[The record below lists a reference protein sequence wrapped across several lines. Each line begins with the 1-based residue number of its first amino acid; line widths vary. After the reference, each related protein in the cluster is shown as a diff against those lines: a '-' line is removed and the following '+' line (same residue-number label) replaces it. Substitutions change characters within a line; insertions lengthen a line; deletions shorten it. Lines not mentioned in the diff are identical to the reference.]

1 MNDYPVKPVRHTP
14 SEIGEKAV
22 ASTEQHATTSP
33 FFSFRY
39 SYMEI
44 SATGPRGRVKAKRA
58 SYENGKLSSESFEGE
73 FDRNVYER
81 MVGDAQEFF
90 LGQAAAFARLA
101 AAFLP
106 HPWNDRSKR
115 D

>member
-1 MNDYPVKPVRHTP
+1 VNDYPVKPARRRP
-14 SEIGEKAV
+14 SETGENAGT
-22 ASTEQHATTSP
+22 STEQYATTSP

-39 SYMEI
+39 SYVEI
-44 SATGPRGRVKAKRA
+44 SATGRRARVKAKHAR
-58 SYENGKLSSESFEGE
+58 YENGKLASESFEGE
-73 FDRNVYER
+73 LDRSVYER
-81 MVGDAQEFF
+81 VVGDAQQYF